1 MLPQSPHS
9 CQNSTLPTLPGHI
22 CYSYFK
28 ENVMRHEKEG
38 FNIFLKNMGNKF
50 EVVNEELKQKRK
62 RL

>member
-1 MLPQSPHS
+1 MQ
-9 CQNSTLPTLPGHI
+9 
-22 CYSYFK
+22 
-28 ENVMRHEKEG
+28 HEKEG